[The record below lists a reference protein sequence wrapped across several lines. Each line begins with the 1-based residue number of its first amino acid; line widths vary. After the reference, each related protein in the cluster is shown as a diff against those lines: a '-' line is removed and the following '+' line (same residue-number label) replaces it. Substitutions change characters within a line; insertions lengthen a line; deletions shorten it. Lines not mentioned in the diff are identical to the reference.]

1 LSLISIIIPYYN
13 KQSTIERCVL
23 SVLNQSYQKWELYI
37 IDDKSDQPL
46 ENNLNN
52 QDSRIKVITNF
63 ENLGPGPTRQKGLE
77 IAKGEYIAFLDADDW
92 WHEDFLKEMLI
103 PLVRKNK
110 KYAGTWCI
118 TETKFTDGTTLRR
131 HSRLNHNKIRETIL
145 KYPRPWQTG
154 GILWRREY
162 CGKWGNLSTS
172 QDYYFELSTSLNCNF
187 LLKVPLVLYYVD
199 QTQGNHRGDLI
210 QSEKIIENT
219 YLLFSYFYNNCKSKI
234 STKYKII
241 LFHRILRALMKIEE
255 SNKFGES
262 KKDVYWKDFEQKYLI
277 PAMIIRRRF
286 YILKLIHS
294 IFQRSPFKLYF

>member
-1 LSLISIIIPYYN
+1 MSLISIIIPYYN

>member
-1 LSLISIIIPYYN
+1 MSLISIIIPYYN

-219 YLLFSYFYNNCKSKI
+219 YLLFSYFYNNCKSEI